1 MGGLPPAMPTALA
14 PMVAAL
20 LSLGSEIGKPD
31 TAVLA
36 AHRNDKTSV
45 NLATIPGMA
54 PLIASAPA

>member
-1 MGGLPPAMPTALA
+1 MPTALA

-20 LSLGSEIGKPD
+20 LSLGSGIGKPD

-54 PLIASAPA
+54 PLVASAPA